1 MTRTSAG
8 PRPVARADAARA
20 LLGHH
25 LRRAPLAE
33 VVERLGTV
41 QVDPLAPMGRSHDL
55 VLQARVDGYRID
67 DWHAPA
73 YAERR
78 WLDGWDKQACL
89 TLAEDWPARRLF
101 FERFGERWRSF
112 LDEHAE
118 AVRATIARL
127 EGGGPRSTLGFDDAA
142 REDLR
147 GSWYGP
153 RLVKHVLRALWDT
166 GRVVTVGREGGRH
179 VYDVAERGL
188 PERARRAPALSDAEA
203 LDRLVRRRVQAA
215 GALRMAADASTWTL
229 PVGATGR
236 RAALAHAVDQ
246 GALEAWD
253 VEGEAYAAVP
263 GLLDDAPAVDRDVA
277 RVLAPLDAV
286 LWDRRGAAD
295 LFGFEYVWEVYK
307 PASARRWG
315 YYVVPVVVG
324 DRFVARFDGRLVG
337 ERLDVLGWWWETGVD
352 GRSAPVAAALEA
364 GLARFLAYLGATSV
378 ALPTGLDRPIRS
390 IWSAAVRGA
399 PAWRTTSEPRHHAE
413 GVRA

>member
-1 MTRTSAG
+1 VTGAAAA
-8 PRPVARADAARA
+8 PRVVARADAARA

-25 LRRAPLAE
+25 LQRAPLAD

-55 VLQARVDGYRID
+55 VLQARVDGYRVD
-67 DWHAPA
+67 GWHAPA
-73 YAERR
+73 YVERR

-101 FERFGERWRSF
+101 FERFDERWRPF
-112 LDEHAE
+112 LDEHAD
-118 AVRATIARL
+118 AVRATLERL
-127 EGGGPRSTLGFDDAA
+127 EGGGPCSTLGFEDAA

-188 PERARRAPALSDAEA
+188 PERARRAPALSDADA

-215 GALRMAADASTWTL
+215 GALRVAADASTWTL
-229 PVGATGR
+229 PGGAAVR
-236 RAALAHAVDQ
+236 RKALARAV
-246 GALEAWD
+246 GEGTLEAWD
-253 VEGEAYAAVP
+253 VDGDAYVARP
-263 GLLDDAPAVDRDVA
+263 GLLEGAPPVDHDVA
-277 RVLAPLDAV
+277 RVLGPLDAL
-286 LWDRRGAAD
+286 LWDRRGVAT

-307 PASARRWG
+307 PAPARRWG
-315 YYVVPVVVG
+315 YYVVPVVAG
-324 DRFVARFDGRLVG
+324 ERFVARFDARLVG
-337 ERLDVLGWWWETGVD
+337 ERLTVHGWWWEAGVD
-352 GRSAPVAAALEA
+352 GRHASVATALEA

-378 ALPTGLDRPIRS
+378 ALPTGLDRRLRS

-399 PAWRTTSEPRHHAE
+399 PAWAPVPVA
-413 GVRA
+413 GRA

>member
-1 MTRTSAG
+1 MTQTVAV
-8 PRPVARADAARA
+8 PRAVARADAARA

-55 VLQARVDGYRID
+55 VLQARVDGYRVD
-67 DWHAPA
+67 DWHAPT
-73 YAERR
+73 YDDRR

-101 FERFGERWRSF
+101 FERFAERWRPF
-112 LDEHAE
+112 LDEHAD
-118 AVRATIARL
+118 AVRATLAGL
-127 EGGGPRSTLGFDDAA
+127 EEGGPRTTLGFDDAG
-142 REDLR
+142 RDDLR

-166 GRVVTVGREGGRH
+166 GRVVTVGRDRGRH

-188 PERARRAPALSDAEA
+188 PERARRAPALSDVDA

-215 GALRMAADASTWTL
+215 GALRAAADASTWTL
-229 PVGATGR
+229 PGGAPAR
-236 RAALAHAVDQ
+236 RAALARAFAE
-246 GALEAWD
+246 GTLEAWD
-253 VEGEAYAAVP
+253 VDGEAYAALP
-263 GLLDDAPAVDRDVA
+263 GLLDDAPPVDDDVA

-286 LWDRRGAAD
+286 LWDRRGVAD

-307 PASARRWG
+307 PASERRWG

-324 DRFVARFDGRLVG
+324 ARFVARFDARLVG
-337 ERLDVLGWWWETGVD
+337 TRLNVFGWWWEAGVD
-352 GRSAPVAAALEA
+352 GRSPSVAAALEA
-364 GLARFLAYLGATSV
+364 GLARFLAYLGAKAV
-378 ALPTGLDRPIRS
+378 ALPTGLDRPLRS
-390 IWSAAVRGA
+390 IWSAAVRGV
-399 PAWRTTSEPRHHAE
+399 PAWVPA
-413 GVRA
+413 

>member
-1 MTRTSAG
+1 VTRAAVA
-8 PRPVARADAARA
+8 PRAVARADAARA
-20 LLGHH
+20 LLGHQ
-25 LRRAPLAE
+25 LQRAPLAD

-55 VLQARVDGYRID
+55 VLQARVDGYRVD
-67 DWHAPA
+67 GWHGPA

-101 FERFGERWRSF
+101 FERFAERWRSF
-112 LDEHAE
+112 LEEHAD
-118 AVRATIARL
+118 AVGATLARL
-127 EGGGPRSTLGFDDAA
+127 EHDGPSTTLGFDDAA
-142 REDLR
+142 RDDLR

-166 GRVVTVGREGGRH
+166 GRVVTVGREAGRH

-188 PERARRAPALSDAEA
+188 PERARRAPVLSDADA

-215 GALRMAADASTWTL
+215 GALRVAADASTCTL
-229 PVGATGR
+229 PGGAAER
-236 RAALAHAVDQ
+236 RAALARAVRE
-246 GALEAWD
+246 GTLEAWD
-253 VEGEAYAAVP
+253 VEGDAYVAGP
-263 GLLDDAPAVDRDVA
+263 GLLDRAPPVDDDVA
-277 RVLAPLDAV
+277 RVLAPLDAL

-307 PASARRWG
+307 PASERRWG

-324 DRFVARFDGRLVG
+324 ERFVARFDGRLLG
-337 ERLDVLGWWWETGVD
+337 ERLSVHGWWWEAGVD
-352 GRSAPVAAALEA
+352 GRTPGVAAALEA

-378 ALPTGLDRPIRS
+378 ALPTGLDRKIRS

-399 PAWRTTSEPRHHAE
+399 PAWSRARE
-413 GVRA
+413 GVPA